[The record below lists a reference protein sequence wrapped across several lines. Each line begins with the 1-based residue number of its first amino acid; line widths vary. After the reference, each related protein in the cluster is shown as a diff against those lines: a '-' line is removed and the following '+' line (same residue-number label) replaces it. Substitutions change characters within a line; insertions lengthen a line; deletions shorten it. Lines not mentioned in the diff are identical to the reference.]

1 MESIVEL
8 LKEARNKKGGQ
19 LLTSITKM
27 LSGTTSE
34 QVVKTYTYLF
44 KKCLGVYIQ
53 IISKW
58 IYEGLVEDKYEEFM
72 VMEEEGSEKF
82 KVGDK

>member
-1 MESIVEL
+1 
-8 LKEARNKKGGQ
+8 
-19 LLTSITKM
+19 M
-27 LSGTTSE
+27 LNGTTSE

-44 KKCLGVYIQ
+44 KKCLTVYIQ

-72 VMEEEGSEKF
+72 VME
-82 KVGDK
+82 